1 MKKSACFIII
11 FILTTL
17 SLWICI
23 PINAENNISYSIDQ
37 VDIEVTLHDDGS
49 ATFIQDYTYQI
60 DHINGAYLWIDIS
73 SAKNSNIQHK
83 ILNETIYTYTSGNT
97 NKQEVSNEPTTS
109 GANVPYYLHERDG
122 SLHSYQIFMPSDNET
137 RHFVIEYTVDNI
149 ITNYNDTA
157 EFNWKV
163 LGDRV
168 ESPVDVT
175 GKIFLP
181 DNIKNTDKFK
191 AWAFGSPQGKLE
203 LITHQDESS
212 IQFVIEKNPPKNFI
226 EIYALFP
233 SELVPKNQNF
243 SQSNT
248 SFDQLSNQMTKKV
261 AKYNRNN
268 TLKRLIYQ
276 ISAKLCLYIPAI
288 FPILGFFKH
297 FRRRRQLSSQPQTV
311 PNYLYSPPSNI
322 HPALLGMYLKYYNTQ
337 QMGASRIEIVAG
349 TLELARKKAIEIKQV
364 KKSRWEYKTYI
375 TAYQNKED
383 QLEIFELPLYDFY
396 YQANHENPLA
406 LNQYRDYYQENNE
419 FYTDK
424 VQNINDYEQ
433 ELIKEVEKFL
443 PKIEAPNRFILTG
456 CLLQFS
462 NWLPLIVMIGT
473 SKDKFFTDG
482 LTKEFIL
489 VWPIITLISY
499 LVQRYA
505 KKHPL
510 VNDRD
515 ANTYQEWMAFKRM
528 LSDIGNMNI
537 REIASIPLW
546 ETYLIYAYVLGEG
559 EKVAKE
565 LNHFYQ
571 TENNS
576 DTHHTILTHNFSDL
590 NSIEKNIA
598 HASNTHFS
606 SESDRDSGYGGGFFD
621 GTSDGGGG
629 GGAGAF

>member
-1 MKKSACFIII
+1 MKNTAYFPIS

-17 SLWICI
+17 LLWGST
-23 PINAENNISYSIDQ
+23 PVQAEDNTISYSIDH
-37 VDIEVTLHDDGS
+37 VDIEITVHDDGS
-49 ATFIQDYTYQI
+49 ATFKQDYTYQI
-60 DHINGAYLWIDIS
+60 EYINGAYLWVDIS
-73 SAKNSNIQHK
+73 SAKNSSVQHK
-83 ILNETIYTYTSGNT
+83 ILNETLYTYTPFNT
-97 NKQEVSNEPTTS
+97 YKQEIPQGPPTLKAKT
-109 GANVPYYLHERDG
+109 PYYLHKNEG
-122 SLHSYQIFMPSDNET
+122 TLHSYQIFMPSDKET
-137 RHFVIEYTVDNI
+137 RHFVIEYTVNNL
-149 ITNYNDTA
+149 ITNYHETA

-163 LGDRV
+163 LGNMI
-168 ESPVDVT
+168 EHSVDVT

-181 DNIKNTDKFK
+181 DNIKNKDKFK
-191 AWAFGSPQGKLE
+191 AWAFGAPQGKLE
-203 LITHQDESS
+203 LITHQDKSS
-212 IQFVIEKNPPKNFI
+212 IQFEIQKNPPNNFI

-233 SELVPKNQNF
+233 RELVPKNQNF
-243 SQSNT
+243 SQSNA

-261 AKYNRNN
+261 TKYNRNN

-276 ISAKLCLYIPAI
+276 ILAKLCLYLPGI

-297 FRRRRQLSSQPQTV
+297 YKRKRQLRTQPQSV

-349 TLELARKKAIEIKQV
+349 TLELARKKALNIKKV
-364 KKSRWEYKTYI
+364 KKNRWKYETYI

-383 QLEIFELPLYDFY
+383 QLEIFEIPLYDFY
-396 YQANHENPLA
+396 YQANLEKPLA
-406 LNQYRDYYQENNE
+406 LNQYRDYYQENNK

-433 ELIKEVEKFL
+433 ELEKEVEKFL

-462 NWLPLIVMIGT
+462 NWLPLFVMIGT

-482 LTKEFIL
+482 LTKEFML

-499 LVQRYA
+499 VVQRYA

-510 VNDRD
+510 VNDKD

-537 REIASIPLW
+537 KEIASIPLW
-546 ETYLIYAYVLGEG
+546 ESYLIYAYVLGEG
-559 EKVAKE
+559 KKVAKE

-590 NSIEKNIA
+590 NSIEKNIS
-598 HASNTHFS
+598 HASNTHFK

-621 GTSDGGGG
+621 GTSDGGG
-629 GGAGAF
+629 AGAF